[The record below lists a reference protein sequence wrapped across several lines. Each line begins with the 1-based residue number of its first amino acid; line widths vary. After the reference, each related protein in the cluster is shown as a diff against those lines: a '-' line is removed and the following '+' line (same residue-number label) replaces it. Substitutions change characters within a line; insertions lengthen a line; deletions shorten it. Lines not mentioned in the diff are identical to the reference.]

1 MPTSMNWRKDLQ
13 LMQFVFK
20 PYYHFREVTK
30 MVISVTFMHL
40 AHSHYRIECMCKSL
54 RI

>member
-1 MPTSMNWRKDLQ
+1 MPTLMNWRKDLL

-40 AHSHYRIECMCKSL
+40 THSHYSIECMCKSL

>member
-1 MPTSMNWRKDLQ
+1 MPTLMNWRKDLQ

-30 MVISVTFMHL
+30 MVISVIFMHFT
-40 AHSHYRIECMCKSL
+40 HSHYRIECMCKSL

>member
-30 MVISVTFMHL
+30 IVISVTFMHL
-40 AHSHYRIECMCKSL
+40 AHSHYRIERMCKSL